1 MAIKINKTKQRNTAI
16 IKDNVSFTFALEDG
30 AEGFGFIFSTENNHI
45 VISVVAM
52 YNELTIDYF
61 SALINEYDNINLCSS
76 IEEFLK
82 EYFDCDVNFVKGYR
96 ELREMNITVDL
107 EME

>member
-1 MAIKINKTKQRNTAI
+1 MAISFNKTKQKDTTI
-16 IKDNVSFTFALEDG
+16 IKDNVGFTFTLDDG
-30 AEGFGFIFSTENNHI
+30 AEGFGFIFPTENNHI

-52 YNELTIDYF
+52 YNELTVGYF
-61 SALINEYDNINLCSS
+61 SALINEYDNINPYSS

-82 EYFDCDVNFVKGYR
+82 DYFDADVNFVKGYR